1 MLQCEQSVP
10 IAHIAAFPS
19 ACMQEPMEC
28 WHWVGTYQTCSLWSL
43 KNVTS
48 CLAKTMRSN
57 QLLHQVMV
65 SQDEVVLVGGAYAD
79 ARRALQ
85 PNAAPLE
92 WPAGWR
98 ALESCTVLEVRM
110 TQAVATSCIRQLP

>member
-1 MLQCEQSVP
+1 M
-10 IAHIAAFPS
+10 A
-19 ACMQEPMEC
+19 
-28 WHWVGTYQTCSLWSL
+28 
-43 KNVTS
+43 
-48 CLAKTMRSN
+48 
-57 QLLHQVMV
+57 

-98 ALESCTVLEVRM
+98 ALESCTVLEVC
-110 TQAVATSCIRQLP
+110 VSTSLASAPAGTIAWLEMCMPSRLHALLQD